1 MSRVHTRV
9 QNSKAPTLLDPLL
22 NSCIR
27 SSVQSL
33 STLDKRGLTRPTS
46 RVCCS
51 RPLRG
56 VLLSHLSLTLVA
68 MEMMALRRSPLLLF
82 AIIIVAIAFRK
93 QSPLPEDWK
102 VMPTPPPSSGFA
114 LSERLRSHFI
124 HCDTL
129 VLEVLFYLRA
139 MYTGGVGVTYRTRS
153 SATHSIGS
161 MQEDGVSGWARHR
174 KPYPVNFYNSLLL
187 PPYVWSN
194 TLNLPKKKMNICKGG
209 LSRVGAFEYSSRN
222 TRVSTLLKVWVAW
235 VRRSILYSHFE

>member
-1 MSRVHTRV
+1 MLKYLWESFLKFWVEYWRPYLIYSNLEQSAEGRTQAPQTLSRVHTRV

-33 STLDKRGLTRPTS
+33 SILDKRGLTRPTS

-56 VLLSHLSLTLVA
+56 VLLSHLSSILVA

-114 LSERLRSHFI
+114 LSERLRSLYPLRHP
-124 HCDTL
+124 CPRGP
-129 VLEVLFYLRA
+129 VLPARDVY
-139 MYTGGVGVTYRTRS
+139 GGRRRDLQDAFFCHTQHRFDAGRWRFGL
-153 SATHSIGS
+153 SATSKAIS
-161 MQEDGVSGWARHR
+161 RE
-174 KPYPVNFYNSLLL
+174 LLQ
-187 PPYVWSN
+187 
-194 TLNLPKKKMNICKGG
+194 
-209 LSRVGAFEYSSRN
+209 
-222 TRVSTLLKVWVAW
+222 
-235 VRRSILYSHFE
+235 